1 MSFAAS
7 PACSTTVA
15 GLVRCVPTRRTAR
28 IEPRVLLDREYRI
41 RDDHCCEPFSKPTAC
56 DHSTSRLLASH
67 PIGIGML
74 DSRLLN

>member
-1 MSFAAS
+1 MSFAGIAGLL
-7 PACSTTVA
+7 TTVA

-67 PIGIGML
+67 PIGML